1 VYAEKMRIDNLGNVG
16 IGTTSPYSK
25 LTVWGGSTG
34 NIFEAVT
41 SASTTALRIA
51 ADGFAT
57 TTLSGLSISGSATST
72 SNVGFNLTAGCFA
85 INGTCV
91 GSGSG
96 ASLSAANTWTAL
108 QTFQVG
114 LISQAS
120 STIGGGGDGSG
131 LTIAGSATTTGS
143 LYITGTS
150 GTTTIAS
157 GQGFTVGSTQFV
169 VQQGSGKVGI
179 GTTSPS
185 NALHVETTGA
195 TPLTLYRSTS
205 NSNVGIEFK
214 NNTASWFTGQ
224 GSGGN
229 FNIDTD
235 ANIGT
240 GALFTLTTA
249 GNVGI
254 GTTSPFRKL
263 SVTDAVATAQ
273 VAISY
278 DTARNTGFLTDST
291 GDLNIDPSG
300 DDVRINDDN
309 LWVCAGGSCPT
320 GSPSGT
326 GNLLV
331 ETRLG
336 VGTSSPLWT
345 ITGTNSS
352 APQLAL
358 TDTTLTSNA
367 WTFRSISNSLYI
379 ATSTGAA
386 TSTQPA
392 ITITPNGFVGIGT
405 TSPTQQLSVQGL
417 LQVGAGSNAS
427 VTMGT
432 ATSTFN
438 GDIRILGKLDVGTI
452 DPVYTINGV
461 KYATYGHSTI
471 GIHEE
476 TLQTIHLKERTV
488 DGKYAYSIDFDELEK
503 GSDLWLFYQV
513 TDFGKQW
520 ESLVVSL
527 APGFDGRTYYE
538 EDRENNRLVIFS
550 SRNAPVSIR
559 LIANRFD
566 FSKWGNLRPD
576 QDGDTAGTHVI
587 SEK

>member
-1 VYAEKMRIDNLGNVG
+1 MPPPPRSPSPALGTSARRRPRTSRYRGVPSSLL
-16 IGTTSPYSK
+16 TTSAAGVVQAA
-25 LTVWGGSTG
+25 TIGSTLS
-34 NIFEAVT
+34 F
-41 SASTTALRIA
+41 SAN
-51 ADGFAT
+51 
-57 TTLSGLSISGSATST
+57 TLGI
-72 SNVGFNLTAGCFA
+72 NL
-85 INGTCV
+85 
-91 GSGSG
+91 
-96 ASLSAANTWTAL
+96 ASANTWTGL
-108 QTFQVG
+108 QNFG
-114 LISQAS
+114 NAS
-120 STIGGGGDGSG
+120 STLLSVF
-131 LTIAGSATTTGS
+131 
-143 LYITGTS
+143 GTS
-150 GTTTIAS
+150 YFGGTAT
-157 GQGFTVGSTQFV
+157 STF
-169 VQQGSGKVGI
+169 S
-179 GTTSPS
+179 S
-185 NALHVETTGA
+185 
-195 TPLTLYRSTS
+195 
-205 NSNVGIEFK
+205 
-214 NNTASWFTGQ
+214 
-224 GSGGN
+224 
-229 FNIDTD
+229 
-235 ANIGT
+235 T
-240 GALFTLTTA
+240 GALSLVSNGLTVGTSQLLVSG

-503 GSDLWLFYQV
+503 GSDLWLFYQI
-513 TDFGKQW
+513 TNFGDDW
-520 ESLVVSL
+520 ARLVVSL
-527 APGFDGRTYYE
+527 TPGFEGSVHYRKIPH
-538 EDRENNRLVIFS
+538 ENKLIVIGDKQGEVSMRLS
-550 SRNAPVSIR
+550 GSRY
-559 LIANRFD
+559 D
-566 FSKWGNLRPD
+566 FSRWPSLRQD
-576 QDGDTAGTHVI
+576 QDDPYTAHTIPG
-587 SEK
+587 K